1 MKQQCFLQ
9 YFVEFLIFIL
19 LRRFI
24 ILMIYISEREQEKIK
39 IKIKKLPDF
48 FKRPFISIGLFQ
60 FLGTF
65 ILAYGT
71 CMSRYTHPI
80 SERHININ
88 YQFLTCCFFYF
99 ALSVAAPFS
108 GGHLN
113 PSITFSMH
121 FFKKINNKRTYIIGQ
136 FLGTILGTVIGKK
149 QIIQLIYFSELFHFT
164 TGKELMLDLYSQ
176 TLLQKCSEH
185 FVSFFSG
192 Y

>member
-1 MKQQCFLQ
+1 
-9 YFVEFLIFIL
+9 
-19 LRRFI
+19 
-24 ILMIYISEREQEKIK
+24 MIYISEREQEKIK
-39 IKIKKLPDF
+39 IKIKKLPEF

-113 PSITFSMH
+113 PSITISMH

-136 FLGTILGTVIGKK
+136 FLGAILGTVIGKN
-149 QIIQLIYFSELFHFT
+149 QLIQLIYFLESFPFT
-164 TGKELMLDLYSQ
+164 IGKEQTLDLYSLIQ
-176 TLLQKCSEH
+176 LHKYLELL
-185 FVSFFSG
+185 VLPFFG

>member
-1 MKQQCFLQ
+1 
-9 YFVEFLIFIL
+9 
-19 LRRFI
+19 
-24 ILMIYISEREQEKIK
+24 MIYISELEQEKIK
-39 IKIKKLPDF
+39 IKIKKLPNF
-48 FKRPFISIGLFQ
+48 LKNSFISIGLFQ
-60 FLGTF
+60 FFGTF

-113 PSITFSMH
+113 PSVTLSLHI
-121 FFKKINNKRTYIIGQ
+121 FKKINNKKTYIISQ
-136 FLGTILGTVIGKK
+136 FLGSIIGTMIGK
-149 QIIQLIYFSELFHFT
+149 IRLIQPIYLLELFHFSI
-164 TGKELMLDLYSQ
+164 GKEFMPNLYCQILPQKHLDLSALY
-176 TLLQKCSEH
+176 
-185 FVSFFSG
+185 FSG